1 MKIGYILGLKQGIH
15 RFIYR
20 ELCAQEEMG
29 CDISIF
35 TTKRN
40 HGTYNPHD
48 SWKVHSVS
56 KYSGILMQI
65 VYFLK
70 QPALYIKLFS
80 EALKNGAV
88 ADFAIAA
95 NYAGDAKG
103 LDLIHAHFG
112 DRKLYVAYFLKRLT
126 GIPLTVTIHA
136 HELWRNP
143 NWDMFKVAMEAT
155 DRIVTISDFNKQYMI
170 DTFQI
175 DGDKIE
181 VVKLYVDDDD
191 IINEDQKHILI
202 VGSYEERK
210 GYDTLLEAM
219 KIMDRTDYKV
229 WSAGYGH
236 MDIPGL
242 AKKMGLEDRIQF
254 FGKIH
259 ADILNIMTMSCDF
272 FCLPCKDVQLPGGTM
287 DREGIPV
294 AIMEAMAYGKPVIST
309 RHVGVP
315 ELVENMLVDQ
325 GNAKQLAEAISY
337 LLNHPEV
344 YAKQGKRN
352 QEIIKERYSNKNA
365 ETLNTLFKE
374 VTSAKKNKNV
384 LIK

>member
-20 ELCAQEEMG
+20 ELCAMEEMG
-29 CDISIF
+29 CDITIF
-35 TTKRN
+35 TTKKN
-40 HGTYNPHD
+40 EGTYNPHD
-48 SWKVHSVS
+48 SWKLHSVS
-56 KYSGILMQI
+56 KVSGILMQI
-65 VYFLK
+65 IYFLK
-70 QPALYIKLFS
+70 QPGLYLSLLS
-80 EALKNGAV
+80 EAMKNGSV

-95 NYAGDAKG
+95 NYASDAKG

-112 DRKLYVAYFLKRLT
+112 DRKLYVGYFLKRFT

-143 NWDMFKVAMEAT
+143 NWKMFNIAMNAT
-155 DRIVTISDFNKQYMI
+155 DKIVTISDFNKQYMI
-170 DTFQI
+170 DNFQL
-175 DGDKIE
+175 DADKIE

-191 IINEDQKHILI
+191 IIKSDQKHILI

-219 KIMDRTDYKV
+219 ALLDRTDYTV

-236 MDIPGL
+236 MDIPGM
-242 AKKMGLEDRIQF
+242 AKKLGLEDRIQF

-272 FCLPCKDVQLPGGTM
+272 FCLPSKDVKMPGGAM

-309 RHVGVP
+309 RHVGIP
-315 ELVENMLVDQ
+315 ELVEDMLVDED
-325 GNAKQLAEAISY
+325 NPKQLAEAIAF
-337 LLNHPEV
+337 LLDHPEV
-344 YAKQGKRN
+344 YAKQGARN
-352 QEIIKERYSNKNA
+352 KEIIQQQFSKGNAKVLNALFRKTAKINNKVKQ
-365 ETLNTLFKE
+365 T
-374 VTSAKKNKNV
+374 V
-384 LIK
+384 

>member
-20 ELCAQEEMG
+20 ELCAMEEMG

-40 HGTYNPHD
+40 EGTYNPHD
-48 SWKVHSVS
+48 NWKVQSVS
-56 KYSGILMQI
+56 KWSGIFMQVI
-65 VYFLK
+65 YFLK
-70 QPALYIKLFS
+70 QPALYLKLLS
-80 EALKNGAV
+80 EAIKNDSV

-95 NYAGDAKG
+95 NYASDAKG

-112 DRKLYVAYFLKRLT
+112 DRKLYVAYFLKRFT

-143 NWDMFKVAMEAT
+143 NWKMFAVAMAGT
-155 DRIVTISDFNKQYMI
+155 DKIVTISDFNKQYMI
-170 DTFQI
+170 DNFQI
-175 DGDKIE
+175 DANKIE

-191 IINEDQKHILI
+191 IIKDNQKHILI

-219 KIMDRTDYKV
+219 ALMKRDDYTV

-236 MDIPGL
+236 MDIPGM
-242 AKKMGLEDRIQF
+242 AKRLGLEERIKF

-259 ADILNIMTMSCDF
+259 ADILNILTMSCDF
-272 FCLPCKDVQLPGGTM
+272 FCLPSKDVEMPG
-287 DREGIPV
+287 
-294 AIMEAMAYGKPVIST
+294 
-309 RHVGVP
+309 
-315 ELVENMLVDQ
+315 
-325 GNAKQLAEAISY
+325 
-337 LLNHPEV
+337 
-344 YAKQGKRN
+344 
-352 QEIIKERYSNKNA
+352 
-365 ETLNTLFKE
+365 
-374 VTSAKKNKNV
+374 
-384 LIK
+384 